1 MIWAMLAVSILLA
14 IGSFALD
21 VWLDAGGDVA
31 TIGALAFG
39 IIAFALLL
47 IAIVLVVDV

>member
-1 MIWAMLAVSILLA
+1 MIWVMLAVSVLLV
-14 IGSFALD
+14 IGSFVLD

-31 TIGALAFG
+31 TIGALIFG

-47 IAIVLVVDV
+47 VAIVLVVDV